1 MSKLADIAI
10 PDRRLTVDEFLAWY
24 EALPKEAGRFEL
36 WDGCIVEKH
45 GGAGSMNAERVA
57 HARMKARL
65 ARTLEDAL
73 GRSGLQ
79 GEVLLDGLQVRLQG
93 RRNAEPDVILYLGPP
108 VAGDALII
116 EEPVIVCEVLSPT
129 TAKHD
134 MSTKL
139 DGYFTLPSVQH
150 YIIGD
155 PDKPLLIVHSRG
167 TGDTLTT
174 RVIADPAI
182 RLLLDPPGLAVDLAE
197 VLANS
202 AGP

>member
-1 MSKLADIAI
+1 MSNLADIAI

-36 WDGCIVEKH
+36 WDGRIVEKH

-65 ARTLEDAL
+65 ARALEDAL
-73 GRSGLQ
+73 TRRGLE
-79 GEVLLDGLQVRLQG
+79 GEVLLDGVQVRLPG
-93 RRNAEPDVILYLGPP
+93 RRNAEPDVIVYLGPL
-108 VAGDALII
+108 VAGDALVI

-139 DGYFTLPSVQH
+139 EGYFTLPSVQH
-150 YIIGD
+150 YILGD
-155 PDKPLLIVHSRG
+155 PDEPLLIVHSRG
-167 TGDTLTT
+167 EGGTLTT
-174 RVIADPAI
+174 RLIADPST
-182 RLLLDPPGLAVDLAE
+182 RLLLDPPGIDVDLSE
-197 VLANS
+197 VLAGT
-202 AGP
+202 AP